1 MRTPCSFAYW
11 INSTKSGNFVHMFVF
26 KRCFLFHK
34 MFCGF
39 SSTFTGFNKILLF
52 VYNVVTFSGLKSKQI
67 HTLPHLNRFIVIKN
81 SMSIDICSLVEMTE
95 CRKKLSVASIF
106 KIWNLAKYP
115 SNTDFIYKGRIQNIT
130 MGINIFVIAYSIYFL
145 LLLHRCS
152 MLIQINTIFHNLC
165 RKMGGILPATRKSLY
180 KIVSPFFSFKWF
192 KNFLKC

>member
-1 MRTPCSFAYW
+1 
-11 INSTKSGNFVHMFVF
+11 
-26 KRCFLFHK
+26 

-39 SSTFTGFNKILLF
+39 SFTFTGFNKILLF

-81 SMSIDICSLVEMTE
+81 SMFIDICSLVEMTE

-106 KIWNLAKYP
+106 KISNLAKYP
-115 SNTDFIYKGRIQNIT
+115 SNTDFIYEGRIQNIT

-165 RKMGGILPATRKSLY
+165 RKMGGILPAIRKSLY
-180 KIVSPFFSFKWF
+180 KIVSPFFSFK
-192 KNFLKC
+192 